1 MIKAPPA
8 NETVT
13 RRTITWADLYKLR
26 PDLAPKPAN
35 DNEPQT
41 EATVRKAASR

>member
-13 RRTITWADLYKLR
+13 KRTITWADLYKLR
-26 PDLAPKPAN
+26 PDLAPKPDN
-35 DNEPQT
+35 DNRPQT
-41 EATVRKAASR
+41 AATVNRVAR

>member
-1 MIKAPPA
+1 MKKAPPA

-26 PDLAPKPAN
+26 PDLKPDN
-35 DNEPQT
+35 DNQAKQE
-41 EATVRKAASR
+41 KAA

>member
-13 RRTITWADLYKLR
+13 RRTITWQDLWKQR

-35 DNEPQT
+35 DNEPAGKRVANGQ
-41 EATVRKAASR
+41 R